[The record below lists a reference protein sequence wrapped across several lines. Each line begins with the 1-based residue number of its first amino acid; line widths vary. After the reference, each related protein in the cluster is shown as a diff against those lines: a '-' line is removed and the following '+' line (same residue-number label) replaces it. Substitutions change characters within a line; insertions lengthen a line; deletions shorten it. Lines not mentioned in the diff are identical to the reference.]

1 MRRCIDRE
9 LLATMSEG
17 SKILFVV
24 EGNKTERGLINR
36 LSEVFGFS
44 AELYTVN
51 GNIYMLYQAVKN
63 DPYAETVKVLAG
75 MANSESDKSVL
86 SNVFTDVFLVF
97 DCDAQHTMNKS
108 EADTMSAHEIACRN
122 MSLICEMSAR
132 FDESTDPLRGKLL
145 VNYPMV
151 ESFRDCDDF
160 FDVSYASAEVHV
172 DDLKEYKSRVGGRQL
187 VRQHVKDFT
196 RQNFQDLMLMNLCK
210 LNKVF
215 TDQFTALQYADF
227 LGFNNQLKIAEAE
240 FSLVESR
247 SVLSVLNTL
256 LFFPLEYF
264 GDVNGFYSAVV
275 AGEGI
280 R

>member
-1 MRRCIDRE
+1 
-9 LLATMSEG
+9 MSEV

-24 EGNKTERGLINR
+24 EGSKTERGLINR

-63 DPYAETVKVLAG
+63 DPYAETVKVLAD

-97 DCDAQHTMNKS
+97 DCYAQHTMNKS

-122 MSLICEMSAR
+122 MSLLCEMSTR

-160 FDVSYASAEVHV
+160 FDALYASAEVHV
-172 DDLKEYKSRVGGRQL
+172 DDLKGYKSRVGRKQL
-187 VRQHVKDFT
+187 VRYHVNDFSK
-196 RQNFQDLMLMNLCK
+196 QNFQDLMLMNLCK

-215 TDQFTALQYADF
+215 TDCFSAMQYGDF
-227 LGFNNQLKIAEAE
+227 LRLNNQLEIAKAE
-240 FSLVESR
+240 FSFVKSR
-247 SVLSVLNTL
+247 LVLSVLNTL

-264 GDVNGFYSAVV
+264 GDTNGFYSDVV
-275 AGEGI
+275 AREQNREI
-280 R
+280 CQS